1 MGGSAKIV
9 PKLTEMKTMLT
20 LEMAIQKIQ
29 QFSPEQRNKVI
40 EYIEFLEFQAH
51 REQENQTD
59 PDDEISACDPDFAE
73 MMEITDRGIEK
84 YRNALIELAK

>member
-1 MGGSAKIV
+1 
-9 PKLTEMKTMLT
+9 MLT
-20 LEMAIQKIQ
+20 LEMAIQKIH

-40 EYIEFLEFQAH
+40 EYIEFLEFQAR
-51 REQENQTD
+51 REQENQTETPLEQNQEIENLAL
-59 PDDEISACDPDFAE
+59 PDDEIPAFDPDFAE